1 MRPLISKTMV
11 HYLLKGERNLN
22 IGKAKIIGKMTSTDP
37 IIWIDPSRVFE
48 RQSAW
53 RATFKNEKK

>member
-1 MRPLISKTMV
+1 MTPFISKTMV

-22 IGKAKIIGKMTSTDP
+22 IEKAKSIGKMTSTDP
-37 IIWIDPSRVFE
+37 IIWIDPTRVLE

-53 RATFKNEKK
+53 RATFNNEKK